1 MHRVPHGF
9 TLIELLVVISII
21 AILSGA
27 LYINFSAGSAQSRD
41 ADRRADLRNLQ
52 TAIELYKNK
61 YGRYPE
67 GCRGPTT
74 GTTPVW
80 SGQRGT
86 AYACTSGDQYVVGLA
101 PEFIRALPPDPK
113 LSGVNSGYVYTTN
126 AQGSVYKVMALNT
139 VESLDVPLTD
149 EFARCGP
156 IDPST
161 GPSWSDVN
169 ICARSPRNALGN
181 NPNDAPTYNECNNQ
195 ALRDRT
201 FALSGGFS
209 GEHIR
214 PGLGT
219 VLTTDRAKEFD
230 TEIVRCR

>member
-101 PEFIRALPPDPK
+101 PEFIRALPTDPK

-156 IDPST
+156 TDPST

-169 ICARSPRNALGN
+169 ICARSPA
-181 NPNDAPTYNECNNQ
+181 NDQGSVSATGPFNECNTPSLFN
-195 ALRDRT
+195 RT

-209 GEHIR
+209 PNVNRTSER
-214 PGLGT
+214 E
-219 VLTTDRAKEFD
+219 KEYL
-230 TEIVRCR
+230 TEIVRCK